1 MTVTALSDVLKAADV
16 LVNGVVVFYIFLFL
30 LLLLFA
36 LLLSWRQTRAAFMGK
51 LWGLQ
56 LGFIFII
63 APLAVWYFIGLK
75 NIDVVKADIYLKEGN
90 RYRDGRQWD
99 QAIILHDTAR
109 AIDNDEDFY
118 YLMLALDYQLMAQD
132 PTLDATTQKDAWR
145 KGEEIALTA
154 RAINPYNPDNTGNM
168 GRYYFTIGQVFDN
181 KRFEDALAFF
191 EKATILAPSN
201 VIYHNLWAQTYYI
214 LQDYQA
220 AIARLQTSIEID
232 PEYPPT
238 WALLGDTY
246 AAMGNVDKALEAHSQ
261 AMRLNV
267 SGSDGFSVFADQFL
281 DQRLGFYISA
291 DRLEDIIE
299 AMKTVAAERPDN
311 ERIPATIA
319 RTYILAGQPEQAKTY
334 LEQAVT
340 LGDNSNQTL
349 KELANNY
356 LTTNQFELALPL
368 YQFIEQNTTT
378 PDIETFSALGYI
390 YAQQGNLD
398 EAIRYNQLVID
409 NAPNDYDSLKNLA
422 LLHQQKG
429 EFQEA
434 LSAAK
439 RAKEMAPE
447 AEAASWDQFITQL
460 ETQLADAS

>member
-1 MTVTALSDVLKAADV
+1 ME
-16 LVNGVVVFYIFLFL
+16 
-30 LLLLFA
+30 
-36 LLLSWRQTRAAFMGK
+36 
-51 LWGLQ
+51 
-56 LGFIFII
+56 FIFFRDRY
-63 APLAVWYFIGLK
+63 ATCTSHVGPSQK
-75 NIDVVKADIYLKEGN
+75 NG
-90 RYRDGRQWD
+90 
-99 QAIILHDTAR
+99 H
-109 AIDNDEDFY
+109 
-118 YLMLALDYQLMAQD
+118 
-132 PTLDATTQKDAWR
+132 
-145 KGEEIALTA
+145 
-154 RAINPYNPDNTGNM
+154 
-168 GRYYFTIGQVFDN
+168 
-181 KRFEDALAFF
+181 
-191 EKATILAPSN
+191 
-201 VIYHNLWAQTYYI
+201 
-214 LQDYQA
+214 
-220 AIARLQTSIEID
+220 
-232 PEYPPT
+232 
-238 WALLGDTY
+238 
-246 AAMGNVDKALEAHSQ
+246 
-261 AMRLNV
+261 
-267 SGSDGFSVFADQFL
+267 
-281 DQRLGFYISA
+281 
-291 DRLEDIIE
+291 
-299 AMKTVAAERPDN
+299 KT
-311 ERIPATIA
+311 PATIA

-340 LGDNSNQTL
+340 LGDYSNQTL

>member
-1 MTVTALSDVLKAADV
+1 
-16 LVNGVVVFYIFLFL
+16 
-30 LLLLFA
+30 
-36 LLLSWRQTRAAFMGK
+36 
-51 LWGLQ
+51 
-56 LGFIFII
+56 
-63 APLAVWYFIGLK
+63 
-75 NIDVVKADIYLKEGN
+75 
-90 RYRDGRQWD
+90 
-99 QAIILHDTAR
+99 
-109 AIDNDEDFY
+109 
-118 YLMLALDYQLMAQD
+118 
-132 PTLDATTQKDAWR
+132 
-145 KGEEIALTA
+145 
-154 RAINPYNPDNTGNM
+154 
-168 GRYYFTIGQVFDN
+168 
-181 KRFEDALAFF
+181 
-191 EKATILAPSN
+191 
-201 VIYHNLWAQTYYI
+201 
-214 LQDYQA
+214 
-220 AIARLQTSIEID
+220 
-232 PEYPPT
+232 
-238 WALLGDTY
+238 
-246 AAMGNVDKALEAHSQ
+246 MGNVDKALEAHSQ

>member
-1 MTVTALSDVLKAADV
+1 MSIILMIITFDFITPQFQFTIGDQDSMSLLWMFLITWLIGLAIALSDIAIREGQWQTQVNWVLAAFLYPLTSLVYFGFYYLAQRIQFGQRVTVTALSDVLKAADV
-16 LVNGVVVFYIFLFL
+16 LVNGMVVFYIFLFL

-36 LLLSWRQTRAAFMGK
+36 LLLSWRQTRGAFMGK
-51 LWGLQ
+51 LWWLQ

-220 AIARLQTSIEID
+220 AIGAPRATRYRS
-232 PEYPPT
+232 PVRR
-238 WALLGDTY
+238 G
-246 AAMGNVDKALEAHSQ
+246 
-261 AMRLNV
+261 
-267 SGSDGFSVFADQFL
+267 SG
-281 DQRLGFYISA
+281 
-291 DRLEDIIE
+291 
-299 AMKTVAAERPDN
+299 
-311 ERIPATIA
+311 
-319 RTYILAGQPEQAKTY
+319 
-334 LEQAVT
+334 
-340 LGDNSNQTL
+340 
-349 KELANNY
+349 
-356 LTTNQFELALPL
+356 
-368 YQFIEQNTTT
+368 
-378 PDIETFSALGYI
+378 
-390 YAQQGNLD
+390 
-398 EAIRYNQLVID
+398 
-409 NAPNDYDSLKNLA
+409 
-422 LLHQQKG
+422 
-429 EFQEA
+429 
-434 LSAAK
+434 
-439 RAKEMAPE
+439 
-447 AEAASWDQFITQL
+447 
-460 ETQLADAS
+460 

>member
-1 MTVTALSDVLKAADV
+1 
-16 LVNGVVVFYIFLFL
+16 
-30 LLLLFA
+30 
-36 LLLSWRQTRAAFMGK
+36 
-51 LWGLQ
+51 
-56 LGFIFII
+56 
-63 APLAVWYFIGLK
+63 
-75 NIDVVKADIYLKEGN
+75 
-90 RYRDGRQWD
+90 
-99 QAIILHDTAR
+99 
-109 AIDNDEDFY
+109 
-118 YLMLALDYQLMAQD
+118 
-132 PTLDATTQKDAWR
+132 
-145 KGEEIALTA
+145 
-154 RAINPYNPDNTGNM
+154 
-168 GRYYFTIGQVFDN
+168 
-181 KRFEDALAFF
+181 
-191 EKATILAPSN
+191 
-201 VIYHNLWAQTYYI
+201 
-214 LQDYQA
+214 
-220 AIARLQTSIEID
+220 
-232 PEYPPT
+232 
-238 WALLGDTY
+238 
-246 AAMGNVDKALEAHSQ
+246 
-261 AMRLNV
+261 MRLNV